1 MKEVSP
7 ARRDGGSLPP
17 RRTRGTALPDPPAA
31 GSPQHTA
38 GGRRAP
44 RPRLGPSTLVPVP
57 ARPREGGSRRFGAGG
72 PLGRPREGGEGLS
85 DPAGSFSAKRLLRGG
100 GSGPSR
106 SPHRATLAR
115 FPHRG
120 PPSAAASRPR
130 PKAARGSGEGR
141 PRPRPPAAPSR
152 PGSFRG
158 PSAEEINVR
167 AVTCQTLNWI
177 GYFFPLC
184 HRLHPYCELRRSRWD
199 YSDGAAVRQRSGGF
213 KFPTYEAHGFR
224 IKENVTFPLFLLS
237 PLRDYSV

>member
-44 RPRLGPSTLVPVP
+44 RPRLGPSTPVPVP

-115 FPHRG
+115 FPRRG

-130 PKAARGSGEGR
+130 PRAAEGQRRGKAS
-141 PRPRPPAAPSR
+141 APSTRR
-152 PGSFRG
+152 PLPPRLLSRPERG
-158 PSAEEINVR
+158 GNKRPSRHLSDIKLDWV
-167 AVTCQTLNWI
+167 
-177 GYFFPLC
+177 FFP
-184 HRLHPYCELRRSRWD
+184 P
-199 YSDGAAVRQRSGGF
+199 
-213 KFPTYEAHGFR
+213 
-224 IKENVTFPLFLLS
+224 LS
-237 PLRDYSV
+237 PTPSILRTPKVPLGLL